1 MNMIDLKRAKPPK
14 EKGKTSDGK
23 ECCPPSGPAYEER
36 PYCLRFTLEKPELEK
51 LGLEPKAFSGMDP
64 FTANVVIEPITIR
77 DNESKTTDKYNQNGN
92 KSVEFQILKIS
103 LGEMATAPA
112 SLSSAIEE
120 ADKTRK
126 KVK

>member
-14 EKGKTSDGK
+14 EKNKKSDGT
-23 ECCPPSGPAYEER
+23 ESGPSIGPSYEER

-51 LGLEPKAFSGMDP
+51 LGLEPKAFSKMDP

-77 DNESKTTDKYNQNGN
+77 DNESKTTDKYNEKSN

-103 LGEMATAPA
+103 LGEMATAAA